1 VSVEAA
7 NVVSGS
13 SDFIAK
19 INIRDV
25 TNFDAA
31 NYDVTYDPAVLEVT
45 DVTDG
50 LIGWLNDPRRYVAS
64 HKTWQRETHK

>member
-1 VSVEAA
+1 MVNSLLCLRSQNNVTVSVEAA

-31 NYDVTYDPAVLEVT
+31 NYDVT
-45 DVTDG
+45 
-50 LIGWLNDPRRYVAS
+50 
-64 HKTWQRETHK
+64 